1 MAKLERWR
9 DFLTAAPAEGYFK
22 EKANEGWR
30 LVAVEWERGA
40 TSTEEP
46 IEDIPYGLRVASDCR
61 RLEGNPDEMQVLLL
75 LLEVIVQDRPLSKAA
90 EVLNDRGHR
99 TRDGGK
105 WTPSVLF
112 DLLPRLIEVGP
123 RLSKSEEWTKQRKQ
137 ILQPRSAKGDSRSS

>member
-9 DFLTAAPAEGYFK
+9 DFLTAAPAEGYFE
-22 EKANEGWR
+22 EKAHEGWK

-90 EVLNDRGHR
+90 EVLNERGHR

-123 RLSKSEEWTKQRKQ
+123 RLSKSEEWTKRRKQ
-137 ILQPRSAKGDSRSS
+137 LLRPRSGAR